1 MDVYKSCGP
10 DEPPCFPPSGLLGSL
25 SKPGFCAVAAL
36 SSDIPDLT
44 KEPDEKSGGC
54 PTSVMG

>member
-1 MDVYKSCGP
+1 M
-10 DEPPCFPPSGLLGSL
+10 FPPSGLLGSP

-44 KEPDEKSGGC
+44 KEPDEKRGGC
-54 PTSVMG
+54 PTSVMI